1 MMSGVAAVNNYFDK
15 EEEINSNKD
24 QPVKVSMW
32 ILKEILTMK
41 VFVRKKSNGKSL
53 GKRNQ
58 LWMNKVKENFKKNK
72 IQLKLKMKKMIAFPI
87 FFLFYCD
94 EELFNLIKLI
104 ENLIKF
110 QILWHLLA
118 YFSCFSPHLRWS
130 DMSIWQVN
138 LNNSWLNAATY
149 IVWII

>member
-58 LWMNKVKENFKKNK
+58 LWMNKVKENLKK
-72 IQLKLKMKKMIAFPI
+72 
-87 FFLFYCD
+87 
-94 EELFNLIKLI
+94 
-104 ENLIKF
+104 IKF
-110 QILWHLLA
+110 
-118 YFSCFSPHLRWS
+118 
-130 DMSIWQVN
+130 N
-138 LNNSWLNAATY
+138 
-149 IVWII
+149 

>member
-58 LWMNKVKENFKKNK
+58 LWMNKVKEN
-72 IQLKLKMKKMIAFPI
+72 
-87 FFLFYCD
+87 
-94 EELFNLIKLI
+94 
-104 ENLIKF
+104 
-110 QILWHLLA
+110 
-118 YFSCFSPHLRWS
+118 
-130 DMSIWQVN
+130 
-138 LNNSWLNAATY
+138 
-149 IVWII
+149 